1 MKFRIT
7 NNITLATLIAGFIAG
22 WDASGSFFIF
32 PDIRDTLANGDAI
45 SASWVLSMTNI
56 VGAALLLQSGRFSDK
71 YGPGPIFRLGIYTFL
86 AGSVLSVLA
95 PSIWVLVGARSV
107 TAAGQALMGPAG
119 IAILLQSAKP
129 GTEAKTIGR
138 WGLFTGVGGVISSV
152 LVSQLIDSYGWRG
165 IFILQIPI
173 GLLVIVL
180 LYKTPKFSYKNSSV
194 VIVPIFSILTTVG
207 LVLLILPIVK
217 IATWGWG
224 SIKTL
229 LCLFFAFA
237 ILTWLLKRSG
247 SQVSSPIPTHLFRNR
262 SFYLSGVISLFAA
275 IIFYAQWLAPL
286 LLITEV
292 WGFGLVKA
300 ALILTIMPATFSL
313 LSVFMGKRVDQ
324 HGPKFVMIPGISL
337 YILFFFIFWM
347 FADGNESVFLLTVT
361 LLAAGAAMA
370 SVWPTLTAIATS
382 AIPPDDLSSGTAA
395 IHTIQRIG
403 GALGVALVLAV
414 ISSTSDL
421 GLLASHKASLLIMPI
436 GAVISLIAILM
447 LPSHRSS

>member
-1 MKFRIT
+1 MKIRIT

-32 PDIRDTLANGDAI
+32 PDIRDTLASGDAI

-56 VGAALLLQSGRFSDK
+56 VGAALLLQSGRLSDK

-86 AGSVLSVLA
+86 TGTVLSALA
-95 PSIWVLVGARSV
+95 PSIWILVGARSV

-119 IAILLQSAKP
+119 IAILLQSTRP

-138 WGLFTGVGGVISSV
+138 WGLFTGVGGVVSSV

-173 GLLVIVL
+173 GLIVIAL
-180 LYKTPKFSYKNSSV
+180 LYKAPKFSYKDSSV

-217 IATWGWG
+217 IATWGWL
-224 SIKTL
+224 STKTL
-229 LCLFFAFA
+229 LCFFFALA
-237 ILTWLLKRSG
+237 ILTWLIKRSG
-247 SQVSSPIPTHLFRNR
+247 SQPSSPIPTHLFHNR
-262 SFYLSGVISLFAA
+262 SFYLSGVISLFAS
-275 IIFYAQWLAPL
+275 IIFYSQWLAPL
-286 LLITEV
+286 LFITEV

-313 LSVFMGKRVDQ
+313 LSVYMGKRVDKR
-324 HGPKFVMIPGISL
+324 GPKFVMIPGISL
-337 YILFFFIFWM
+337 YILFFFNFWL
-347 FADGNESVFLLTVT
+347 FAGSDESVFLLTVT
-361 LLAAGAAMA
+361 LLAAGTAMA

-382 AIPPDDLSSGTAA
+382 VAPAEDLSSGTAA

-414 ISSTSDL
+414 ISSTSSL
-421 GLLASHKASLLIMPI
+421 GPVASHKASLLIMPI
-436 GAVISLIAILM
+436 GAFVCLVAILM
-447 LPSHRSS
+447 LPSLKSD